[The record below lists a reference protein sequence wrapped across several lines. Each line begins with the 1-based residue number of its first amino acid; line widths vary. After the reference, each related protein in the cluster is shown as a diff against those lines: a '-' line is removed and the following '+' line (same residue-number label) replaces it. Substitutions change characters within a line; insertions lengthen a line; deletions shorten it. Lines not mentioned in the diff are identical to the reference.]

1 MTVHSNHLKSRCD
14 LANARS
20 RITSGIFSDI
30 LSIQDVMD
38 FVHISESQID
48 EYCLLASEIRDHGK
62 GNVITFSP
70 KVFIPLTRLC
80 RDFCGYCTFRQDP
93 SEADELYLSPEQ
105 VLEVVNKVQALGCT
119 EALFTLGERPEL
131 RYREAMDWLK
141 THGYDTTIEYLV
153 DMCRL
158 VSFST
163 SLIPHVNPGTM
174 SYREMSQLRPHSGS
188 MGIML
193 ESISENLHV
202 TGGPHEFAPSK
213 RPSVRIKTT
222 KIAGELNIPFTSGIL
237 IGIGESRSDRI
248 EALFALHDIHKNYGN
263 IQEVI
268 IQNFRTKD
276 NIPMR
281 DSPDAESLELRWT
294 IATARIIL
302 GSQANIQVPPNLN
315 SEDYDTY
322 ISAGI
327 NDWGGVSPLTIDYV
341 NPESPW
347 PKLSEL
353 NRRTSKM
360 GFNLVPR
367 LPIYPEYFMD
377 TDRYTDVNI
386 KRKLLELSDDQ
397 GYVKGGIQAYVD
409 PK

>member
-1 MTVHSNHLKSRCD
+1 MTVYTNHGKGRCD
-14 LANARS
+14 LEHVRR
-20 RITSGIFSDI
+20 RITTGIFSDI
-30 LSIQDVMD
+30 LDIQEAMD
-38 FVHISESQID
+38 LVDISAEQIG
-48 EYCLLASEIRDHGK
+48 EYCCIASEIRDYGK
-62 GNVITFSP
+62 GNRITFSP

-93 SEADELYLSPEQ
+93 SESEELYLSPEQ
-105 VLEVVNKVQALGCT
+105 VLTVATKAQALGCS

-131 RYREAMDWLK
+131 RYPEAMTWLK
-141 THGYDTTIEYLV
+141 TNGYTTTIEYLT
-153 DMCRL
+153 DMCKL
-158 VSFST
+158 VLSET

-174 SYREMSQLRPHSGS
+174 SYREMSELRPYSGS

-193 ESISENLHV
+193 ESTSEDLHAP
-202 TGGPHEFAPSK
+202 GGPHEFAPSK

-248 EALFALHDIHKNYGN
+248 KALLTLADIQKNYGN

-268 IQNFRTKD
+268 IQNFRSKE

-281 DSPDAESLELRWT
+281 YSPDADSLELRWT

-315 SEDYDTY
+315 GEDYDTY

-347 PKLSEL
+347 PTLSEL
-353 NRRTSKM
+353 NNRTAKM

-367 LPIYPEYFMD
+367 LPIYPEYFIN
-377 TDRYTDVNI
+377 TDRYTDANI
-386 KRKLLELSDDQ
+386 KLKLLKLSNDQ
-397 GYVKGGIQAYVD
+397 GYIKGGIQSYVD

>member
-1 MTVHSNHLKSRCD
+1 MTVYTNHGKSRCD
-14 LANARS
+14 LTTVRS
-20 RITSGIFSDI
+20 RIAAGVFSDI
-30 LSIQDVMD
+30 VDVSDAMD
-38 FVHISESQID
+38 FIHISHDQID
-48 EYCLLASEIRDHGK
+48 EYCRLSSEIRDYGHGD
-62 GNVITFSP
+62 VITFSP

-80 RDFCGYCTFRQDP
+80 RDFCGYCTFRQNP
-93 SEADELYLSPEQ
+93 SEAEDLYLSPAQ
-105 VLEVVNKVQALGCT
+105 VLEVATKAETLGCT

-131 RYREAMDWLK
+131 RYSEAKNWLK
-141 THGYDTTIEYLV
+141 SRGYRTTIEYLV
-153 DMCRL
+153 DMCKL
-158 VSFST
+158 VSSDT

-174 SYREMSQLRPHSGS
+174 SYREMSQLRPYSGS

-193 ESISENLHV
+193 ESLSEDLHSL
-202 TGGPHEFAPSK
+202 GGPHEFAPSK

-237 IGIGESRSDRI
+237 IGIGESRLDRVQ
-248 EALFALHDIHKNYGN
+248 ALFAILDIQKNYGN

-268 IQNFRTKD
+268 IQNFRSKE

-281 DSPDAESLELRWT
+281 HVPDAESLELRWT

-302 GSQANIQVPPNLN
+302 GSHANIQVPPNLN
-315 SEDYDTY
+315 ADDYETY

-347 PKLSEL
+347 PKLAEL
-353 NRRTSKM
+353 NNRTSGM

-367 LPIYPEYFMD
+367 LPIYPEYFIN
-377 TDRYTDVNI
+377 TDRYTTPEI
-386 KRKLLELSDDQ
+386 KRKLLQLSDYQ
-397 GYVKGGIQAYVD
+397 GYVKGGVRGYVE

>member
-1 MTVHSNHLKSRCD
+1 M
-14 LANARS
+14 
-20 RITSGIFSDI
+20 
-30 LSIQDVMD
+30 
-38 FVHISESQID
+38 
-48 EYCLLASEIRDHGK
+48 
-62 GNVITFSP
+62 
-70 KVFIPLTRLC
+70 
-80 RDFCGYCTFRQDP
+80 
-93 SEADELYLSPEQ
+93 
-105 VLEVVNKVQALGCT
+105 
-119 EALFTLGERPEL
+119 
-131 RYREAMDWLK
+131 
-141 THGYDTTIEYLV
+141 
-153 DMCRL
+153 
-158 VSFST
+158 
-163 SLIPHVNPGTM
+163 
-174 SYREMSQLRPHSGS
+174 
-188 MGIML
+188 
-193 ESISENLHV
+193 
-202 TGGPHEFAPSK
+202 
-213 RPSVRIKTT
+213 
-222 KIAGELNIPFTSGIL
+222 
-237 IGIGESRSDRI
+237 
-248 EALFALHDIHKNYGN
+248 
-263 IQEVI
+263 I

>member
-1 MTVHSNHLKSRCD
+1 MTVYTNHGKGRCD
-14 LANARS
+14 LEHVRR
-20 RITSGIFSDI
+20 RITTGIFSDI
-30 LSIQDVMD
+30 LDIQEAMD
-38 FVHISESQID
+38 LVDISEEQIG
-48 EYCLLASEIRDHGK
+48 EYCCIASEIRDYGK
-62 GNVITFSP
+62 GNRITFSP

-93 SEADELYLSPEQ
+93 SESEELYLSPEQ
-105 VLEVVNKVQALGCT
+105 VLTVATKAQALGCS

-131 RYREAMDWLK
+131 RYPEAMTWLK
-141 THGYDTTIEYLV
+141 TNGYATTIEYLT
-153 DMCRL
+153 DMCKL
-158 VSFST
+158 VLSET

-174 SYREMSQLRPHSGS
+174 SYREMSELRPYSGS

-193 ESISENLHV
+193 ESTSEDLHAP
-202 TGGPHEFAPSK
+202 GGPHEFAPSK

-248 EALFALHDIHKNYGN
+248 KALLTLADIQKNYGN

-268 IQNFRTKD
+268 IQNFRSKE

-281 DSPDAESLELRWT
+281 YSPDAESLELRWT

-315 SEDYDTY
+315 GEDYDTY

-347 PKLSEL
+347 PTLSEL
-353 NRRTSKM
+353 NNRTAKM

-367 LPIYPEYFMD
+367 LPIYPEYFIN
-377 TDRYTDVNI
+377 TDRYTDANI
-386 KRKLLELSDDQ
+386 KLKLLKLSNDQ
-397 GYVKGGIQAYVD
+397 GYIKGGIQSYVD